1 MSTKWVSVGSY
12 CECDHSKSDHE
23 YANDGAC
30 AYGWTDEPD
39 EPEACPCEAFVYR
52 GENVTL
58 SQAETDAIL
67 AESWPPPD
75 APDPIPTPRKCRRH
89 RWVRLPFDSSEPSV
103 MIPANAWHCQ
113 RCLVLRDDAASRRG
127 KNSRTRGN
135 AYERSVAAR
144 LGVKRVG
151 QYGGAEDVAGDW
163 IAVQCKVGG
172 YYPLTIDRWLRAIP
186 ARADRLRAVV
196 IGDAPGSAGKRREL
210 IVLDF
215 GDFLDWFGGTS
226 HEFGETK

>member
-75 APDPIPTPRKCRRH
+75 APDPIPTPRKCKRHEWAGGGDMATFDPTAPTFICRRC
-89 RWVRLPFDSSEPSV
+89 
-103 MIPANAWHCQ
+103 NAI
-113 RCLVLRDDAASRRG
+113 RDEAKARRG
-127 KNSRTRGN
+127 KTSRNRGN

-210 IVLDF
+210 IVLDLS
-215 GDFLDWFGGTS
+215 DFIDWFGAAS
-226 HEFGETK
+226 KESPDAR

>member
-1 MSTKWVSVGSY
+1 MT
-12 CECDHSKSDHE
+12 E
-23 YANDGAC
+23 YD
-30 AYGWTDEPD
+30 DLP
-39 EPEACPCEAFVYR
+39 
-52 GENVTL
+52 
-58 SQAETDAIL
+58 
-67 AESWPPPD
+67 WPP
-75 APDPIPTPRKCRRH
+75 APVDDMALERKPKVCRHPKWTRVAVAVGGWMCGSCQKVLDPTRAK
-89 RWVRLPFDSSEPSV
+89 
-103 MIPANAWHCQ
+103 
-113 RCLVLRDDAASRRG
+113 RG

-151 QYGGAEDVAGDW
+151 QYGGQEDVAGDW

-196 IGDAPGSAGKRREL
+196 IGDAPGSSGKRREL

-215 GDFLDWFGGTS
+215 DDFIDWFGGS
-226 HEFGETK
+226 HDHP